1 MSKKAITINT
11 VIITALLVGLVSL
24 AYLYFSNRAEV
35 NKLKQDLSAA
45 NSKIDDANQS
55 KVSSSA
61 TENKSTETST
71 STESSASESALA
83 FENTAMG
90 KEFTM
95 HLKDNCSDI
104 TYNIKYKSEDSKIV
118 YFSAGCPGTPSGFQ
132 GLSKYVDGA
141 WQDTFKGQD
150 NANCSM
156 VDGEDAIAPGQIPCL
171 DENYQTRFN
180 N

>member
-1 MSKKAITINT
+1 
-11 VIITALLVGLVSL
+11 
-24 AYLYFSNRAEV
+24 
-35 NKLKQDLSAA
+35 
-45 NSKIDDANQS
+45 
-55 KVSSSA
+55 
-61 TENKSTETST
+61 
-71 STESSASESALA
+71 
-83 FENTAMG
+83 
-90 KEFTM
+90 M

-132 GLSKYVDGA
+132 GLSKYVNGV
-141 WQDTFKGQD
+141 WQDIFKGQD

>member
-1 MSKKAITINT
+1 MSKKAITINMI
-11 VIITALLVGLVSL
+11 IITALLAGLVSF
-24 AYLYFSNRAEV
+24 AYLYFSKRAEV

-55 KVSSSA
+55 KVASSA
-61 TENKSTETST
+61 TENKSTGT

-83 FENTAMG
+83 FEDTAMG

-132 GLSKYVDGA
+132 GLSKYVNGVL
-141 WQDTFKGQD
+141 QDIFKGQD

-156 VDGEDAIAPGQIPCL
+156 VDGKDAMSPGQIPCL
-171 DENYQTRFN
+171 N
-180 N
+180 